1 MIATFIIVV
10 VVESRKMLIYKYLK
24 LVETRQHR
32 LLLFLRP
39 KHLMQ
44 FLILAMGQYDRA
56 EGDTNDDND
65 YADYDVDSDDD
76 DDQCTNKSYCWLRME
91 YS

>member
-1 MIATFIIVV
+1 
-10 VVESRKMLIYKYLK
+10 
-24 LVETRQHR
+24 
-32 LLLFLRP
+32 
-39 KHLMQ
+39 MQ
-44 FLILAMGQYDRA
+44 FLIQAMGQYDRA
-56 EGDTNDDND
+56 EGDTNDDDDDDDSTND